1 MARRDQVA
9 RRRQPGDPASDHHD
23 PSLHPPSVADGRQR
37 PTRWEPGAAGRRP
50 SLMTHATTRRRNG
63 PAAYAAAL
71 VGLIALLLLAGCGGG
86 ASTSA
91 GGSADTG
98 AANAPAPA
106 GAARG
111 SSAGSLAKTTDDLSS
126 NADAKA
132 SAPAAQPAIIST
144 GTVSLRSG
152 DVAGT
157 RFDVQKLVDVAR
169 GQISDEETTT
179 DDDGEVL
186 TSRLV
191 LRIPSSAF
199 DQAMG
204 DLEKTA
210 RLESSTTASQ
220 DVTTRVLDN
229 QVRVRVQRASITR
242 IQALLAR
249 AQSIRDIVS
258 IEGQLSRR
266 QASLNSLQRQQAYLA
281 DQTSLST
288 ITVSLERTPTKVEPA
303 APRKADHQAGF
314 LTGLSAGWHGLSV
327 AAVWLSAVVGALL
340 PWVLVALLIAVP
352 GIPLTRRLRARRAAQ
367 DATGDAST
375 A

>member
-1 MARRDQVA
+1 MN
-9 RRRQPGDPASDHHD
+9 
-23 PSLHPPSVADGRQR
+23 
-37 PTRWEPGAAGRRP
+37 
-50 SLMTHATTRRRNG
+50 HATTHRRNG
-63 PAAYAAAL
+63 PVTFVAAP
-71 VGLIALLLLAGCGGG
+71 VGLLALLLLAGCGGG

-91 GGSADTG
+91 DSSAGTG

-106 GAARG
+106 PAAAARRG
-111 SSAGSLAKTTDDLSS
+111 SVSSLAKTTDDLSA
-126 NADAKA
+126 NADV
-132 SAPAAQPAIIST
+132 APTTQQPAIIST
-144 GTVSLRSG
+144 GTVALRSD

-169 GQISDEETTT
+169 GQISDEETRT

-186 TSRLV
+186 SSRLV
-191 LRIPSSAF
+191 LRMPSSAF
-199 DQAMG
+199 GQTMDQ
-204 DLEKTA
+204 LEKVA

-288 ITVSLERTPTKVEPA
+288 ITVSLERTPTKDPSV
-303 APRKADHQAGF
+303 APTAHDQAGF
-314 LTGLSAGWHGLSV
+314 LSGLSAGWQGLRV

-340 PWVLVALLIAVP
+340 PWVLVALLMAVP
-352 GIPLTRRLRARRAAQ
+352 GIPLARRLRARRTTQ
-367 DATGDAST
+367 DAAGDAS
-375 A
+375 AA